1 MADVAAS
8 VVLLLASYSFKFTGL
23 PPYALDKSLVDSLCL
38 TFARVI
44 ALSTQTA
51 AGWWLGF
58 AATTL
63 AACKAIVYGHAAAPL
78 CGSISGSLVDS
89 SIAFRVAVPILGAVL
104 LGEELKADGVS
115 VVLLHPGFCR
125 TEMTRK
131 YESIWDAEGA
141 VDVEIGAMRVLVEV
155 GKKHESGSFVN
166 CEDGLRI
173 PW

>member
-1 MADVAAS
+1 M
-8 VVLLLASYSFKFTGL
+8 
-23 PPYALDKSLVDSLCL
+23 
-38 TFARVI
+38 
-44 ALSTQTA
+44 
-51 AGWWLGF
+51 
-58 AATTL
+58 
-63 AACKAIVYGHAAAPL
+63 
-78 CGSISGSLVDS
+78 
-89 SIAFRVAVPILGAVL
+89 
-104 LGEELKADGVS
+104 
-115 VVLLHPGFCR
+115 VLLHPGFCR